1 MSKVRILIGNHRSR
15 IVGDLKVVV
24 KLSRAL
30 RLKSPGYFFSQA
42 WRDRVW
48 DGYINYVTETGTF
61 MTGVIYQVIEKLD
74 EWEVKYTLEDSRETF
89 RPKHSITELGGL
101 EMRDYQLDAVTAF
114 MDHKLKGIPFRR
126 GILHEATNAGKN
138 LIAAAIFASFSDKR
152 KGIFLIDNATIYE
165 QALRELAQLLP
176 GEVGRFDSRK
186 IDMTKRVTVCMVQT
200 LATRAKKFPKIKRWL
215 SSQDIFIADECDTVG
230 TRKDTKYVAQN
241 CHTASVRLGMS
252 GTPLHH
258 KDKTRNQEVINFFGK
273 VLHVTSN
280 KELVDKGHSSKPTIR
295 FVKGNTT
302 VTCKGD
308 YQKEYRLG
316 IIKNKKR
323 NKKIWRITQKALKK
337 GPVVILFKYHDHLKY
352 LIKQIPFQLS
362 NQYSW
367 ESVHHKTPGRTQI
380 LQKFNKGK
388 IDVLIASMIIRRG
401 MNLKLMRSLINAA
414 GGDSHSNIVQLFGR
428 GLRKEEG
435 VKEEIDIW
443 EFFDTGRYL
452 QRHSKH
458 RIRYYKQEDFPVKE
472 LYK

>member
-1 MSKVRILIGNHRSR
+1 MAIRILVGNHRSR
-15 IVGDLKVVV
+15 IVGDLKIIL
-24 KLSRAL
+24 KLSKTL
-30 RLKSPGYFFSQA
+30 RLKSPGYFFSPA

-61 MTGVIYQVIEKLD
+61 MTGLIYQVTDLLDKWEIEYD
-74 EWEVKYTLEDSRETF
+74 VEDSRETF
-89 RPKHSITELGGL
+89 KPKHNITELGGL
-101 EMRDYQLDAVTAF
+101 EMRDYQLAAVKAF
-114 MDHKLKGIPFRR
+114 LGHKFKGMYFRR

-186 IDMTKRVTVCMVQT
+186 IDTSKRITVCMVQT
-200 LATRAKKFPKIKRWL
+200 LANRAKKETKVKRWL
-215 SSQDIFIADECDTVG
+215 SQQDIFIADECDTVG
-230 TRKDTKYVAQN
+230 TRKDTKYIAQN

-258 KDKTRNQEVINFFGK
+258 KDKTRNQEVTNFFGK
-273 VLHVTSN
+273 VLHVVRN

-295 FVKGNTT
+295 FVTGYTGQAY
-302 VTCKGD
+302 KGD
-308 YQKEYRLG
+308 YQKEYEIG
-316 IIKNKKR
+316 ITKNKKR
-323 NKKIWRITQKALKK
+323 NKKIWKIALKALDK
-337 GPVVILFKYHDHLKY
+337 GPVVILFKYHKHLKY
-352 LIKQIPFQLS
+352 LIKYMPPELTNFY
-362 NQYSW
+362 NYAH
-367 ESVHHKTPGRTQI
+367 VHHETPNRTKI
-380 LQKFNKGK
+380 LEQFNKGK
-388 IDVLIASMIIRRG
+388 IDVLVASMIIRRG

-414 GGDSHSNIVQLFGR
+414 GGDSHSNIVQLLGR

-443 EFFDTGRYL
+443 EFFDSGRYL